1 MINCNVEGF
10 RVKTIIR
17 DLQEDVKFWLN
28 NWIDQWPGSGRR
40 PEESGSWSDGS
51 LVFSSWT
58 RCGDVLTR
66 PVTPIIT
73 STTELFHRKLQKTN
87 LLNKNIWKCCH
98 RNYYHFV
105 RVLWCD
111 ITIMRKLKPS
121 SHDWRKMS
129 SYGSNHWE
137 GRVEG
142 RGAACC
148 WCLATRKYLTNI
160 QTSVQTSDLQTTAKV
175 NWIILWQRMGLN
187 YVFWPLKLSTAGA
200 WLRS

>member
-1 MINCNVEGF
+1 MCNPTQNKCFDFHVLMINCNVEGF

-17 DLQEDVKFWLN
+17 DLREDVKFWLN

-73 STTELFHRKLQKTN
+73 STELFHRKLQKTK

-98 RNYYHFV
+98 SNYNYFV
-105 RVLWCD
+105 RVLVWYHNHEETKA
-111 ITIMRKLKPS
+111 ILPWLKKNVFLRK
-121 SHDWRKMS
+121 
-129 SYGSNHWE
+129 
-137 GRVEG
+137 
-142 RGAACC
+142 
-148 WCLATRKYLTNI
+148 
-160 QTSVQTSDLQTTAKV
+160 
-175 NWIILWQRMGLN
+175 
-187 YVFWPLKLSTAGA
+187 
-200 WLRS
+200 

>member
-142 RGAACC
+142 GGRVVVGV
-148 WCLATRKYLTNI
+148 LQLENI
-160 QTSVQTSDLQTTAKV
+160 RQTFRPVSRPQTSRPQ
-175 NWIILWQRMGLN
+175 
-187 YVFWPLKLSTAGA
+187 P
-200 WLRS
+200 RSIELYCDREWV